1 MRELFLVGRILVG
14 GYYLYNGINH
24 FARLDV
30 MSQVVG
36 ARGVPA
42 PQVAVLVAGLLLLIA
57 GVTLLLGVLPRVG
70 ICAVVL
76 FLVPVTLIMHQF
88 WKADGMARLGEL
100 VNFTKNLALLGSSLM
115 FFAIPEPWPYSL
127 GARLRTRP
135 APAVPA
141 PA

>member
-14 GYYLYNGINH
+14 FYYLYNGVNQ
-24 FARLDV
+24 FSRLDV
-30 MSQVVG
+30 LGQMVA

-42 PQVAVLVAGLLLLIA
+42 PHVAVTLSGLLLLIA

-70 ICAVVL
+70 IAAVVL
-76 FLVPVTLIMHQF
+76 FLVPVTLIMHPF
-88 WKADGMARLGEL
+88 WNAEGMARMGEL

-127 GARLRTRP
+127 GSRVHARRP
-135 APAVPA
+135 VVPA